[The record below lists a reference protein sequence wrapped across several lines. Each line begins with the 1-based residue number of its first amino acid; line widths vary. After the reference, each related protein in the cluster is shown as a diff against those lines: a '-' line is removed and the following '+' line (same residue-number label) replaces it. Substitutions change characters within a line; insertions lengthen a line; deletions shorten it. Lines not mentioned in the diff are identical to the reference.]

1 MTAIISLQKKEKKY
15 FQIKSFFLTNLDFSN
30 VQIFWEEHKI
40 LEKSLNIFDGLNA
53 IASPDCLNF

>member
-40 LEKSLNIFDGLNA
+40 LKKSPNTFDDLNA
-53 IASPDCLNF
+53 IASPDYLNF